1 MSYRNELILAS
12 KKGIGFPM
20 AGFFIITFAAFA
32 VNLLPERQ
40 ALMAV
45 FFATGTLF
53 PIAMLISKL
62 LKVDPFIKLPP
73 LSNLSAILAGVQI
86 FYWPIFILIF
96 KIAPVWLPFTMA
108 ILFGSHFIPYGWLYK
123 SKAYYFIGIMM
134 PSLGCLLALLGKE
147 TSYQYTFAAL
157 IPVYLVTI
165 VLLFLENKV
174 SKPEAVTP

>member
-1 MSYRNELILAS
+1 MSYRDKLILAS

-20 AGFFIITFAAFA
+20 AGLLIITFAAIA

-40 ALMAV
+40 ALITV
-45 FFATGTLF
+45 FIATGTIF
-53 PIAMLISKL
+53 PIAMFISKL
-62 LKVDPFIKLPP
+62 LKVNPFVKLPP
-73 LSNLSAILAGVQI
+73 LSNLGAILAGVQL

-96 KIAPVWLPFTMA
+96 NIAHAWVPFSMA

-147 TSYQYTFAAL
+147 ISYQYTFLAL
-157 IPVYLVTI
+157 VPVYLITI
-165 VLLFLENKV
+165 GLLFSETKL
-174 SKPEAVTP
+174 SKPAAVQP